1 MTKNLIAIDNQ
12 KSKVFVNKVKNN
24 QVWSPNKIFLD
35 PFTDYLCKAKLFIFQ
50 KSLDYI
56 LTSFYESTYRKRK
69 FHYKIGTKVITYP
82 N

>member
-24 QVWSPNKIFLD
+24 QVWNQNETFLD
-35 PFTDYLCKAKLFIFQ
+35 AFTDYSCKAKLFIFQ

-56 LTSFYESTYRKRK
+56 LKNFS
-69 FHYKIGTKVITYP
+69 
-82 N
+82 